1 MTSTCEVLLVDKKR
15 ILSKLDELD
24 SYLHELEEISP
35 KSYREYKA
43 SVEKKRACERLL
55 HISIECVLDICSIL
69 ASELKLGLP
78 STREDLFEKLES
90 SHIISSK
97 MMNTLKKMKSF
108 RNIIVHRYGIVDDEL
123 VYKILKDYLGDFAN
137 FKKEILEFLKKD

>member
-1 MTSTCEVLLVDKKR
+1 M
-15 ILSKLDELD
+15 
-24 SYLHELEEISP
+24 
-35 KSYREYKA
+35 YKA

-97 MMNTLKKMKSF
+97 MMNTLRKMKSF